1 MNNKLPKKEFG
12 RWLKFELVALGPV
25 FVKLG
30 QLMSTRS
37 DWLDE
42 EVRKELAKLQDNIDD
57 YAKVTFT
64 HPKLSDVNQ
73 TPIACASFGQVH
85 DCKWDG
91 TTAVLKVQ
99 KPTVR
104 TSLASDMWGL
114 ALMLNR
120 LDKVGVESAQHMLE
134 IVRDYR
140 HSLWR
145 ELDYNN
151 EANNLKLLT
160 RSLENLKWNKVPG
173 VYYSYRDVIVMEKVN
188 GIKITDIDKLNA
200 NDIDRRKVIKALLK
214 SFFYQV
220 LVGGVFHAD
229 PHPGNIAVTKNQLIW
244 YDGGAV
250 CVTGPEWRQ
259 EILVLTRSVLKKDAN
274 DIMDNLVTMKIIK
287 SDPVSVSAVRSLVK
301 SVIELINNKQLKKN
315 WRQQV
320 MDMMMSDPKYSNDLR
335 NAMIS
340 SSSYVMLGR
349 ALTLIEGI
357 CEILDPSFDLVKVG
371 LPIIQDLWL
380 TYIPFSEYSSL
391 ITDMYL

>member
-1 MNNKLPKKEFG
+1 MQKILGKKEFG
-12 RWLKFELVALGPV
+12 EWLKVELTALGPV

-30 QLMSTRS
+30 QLISTRS
-37 DWLDE
+37 DWLDP
-42 EVRKELAKLQDNIDD
+42 EVRKELANLQDNVDD
-57 YAKVTFT
+57 YSPVSFT
-64 HPKLSDVNQ
+64 HPNITELNGMPLAS
-73 TPIACASFGQVH
+73 ASFGQVH
-85 DCKWDG
+85 DCKWNG
-91 TTAVLKVQ
+91 TPAVLKVQ

-114 ALMLNR
+114 ALLLCR
-120 LDKVGVESAQHMLE
+120 LDKLGVASAQHILE

-140 HSLWR
+140 HSLWK
-145 ELDYNN
+145 ELNYDS

-160 RSLENLKWNKVPG
+160 GSLDNLKWNKVPH
-173 VYYSYRDVIVMEKVN
+173 VYYASRNSIVMEKVN

-200 NDIDRRKVIKALLK
+200 NNIERQKVVRALLK

-229 PHPGNIAVTKNQLIW
+229 PHPGNIAVTKNGLVW

-259 EILVLTRSVLKKDAN
+259 EILVLTRSVLKKDEN
-274 DIMDNLVTMKIIK
+274 DIMNNLVTMKIVK
-287 SDPVSVSAVRSLVK
+287 SDPVSVAAVRSLVRSIIK
-301 SVIELINNKQLKKN
+301 MINNTQLKQN
-315 WRQQV
+315 WRQLLV
-320 MDMMMSDPKYSNDLR
+320 DMMMDDPKYSNDLR

-357 CEILDPSFDLVKVG
+357 CEILDPSFDLVNVG
-371 LPIIQDLWL
+371 LPIIQDLWI

-391 ITDMYL
+391 ITEMYL